1 MPNDYVAESSV
12 ADIMV
17 LSPTQV
23 IAVTRFGIRT
33 IPSDVLVYVNVPAEQ
48 VSAQQAR
55 VTLEQWA
62 LSMES
67 VMRLPN
73 VIGARPEQDTDPSG
87 LLADYMVV
95 TIEVDDATGVSPG
108 PFTDEVRFLSRYLSS
123 TFGFK
128 KYIADPIAKAV
139 AGLDAAVNG

>member
-1 MPNDYVAESSV
+1 MANDFTVESSV

-17 LSPTQV
+17 VSPTQV
-23 IAVTRFGIRT
+23 LAVTRFGIRT
-33 IPSDVLVYVNVPAEQ
+33 VPSDVLVYVNVPAEQ
-48 VSAQQAR
+48 VSSQQAR

-73 VIGARPEQDTDPSG
+73 VIGARAEQDTDPAG

-95 TIEVDDATGVSPG
+95 TIEVADTTGVSAG
-108 PFTDEVRFLSRYLSS
+108 PFTDEVRFLARYLGS

-139 AGLDAAVNG
+139 AGLDAVVNG